1 MTRPSSTLSWR
12 VQADEHYRAVR
23 TLQREH
29 DRQRRRIWRELRI
42 FALVVFTCV
51 ALTIVAR
58 QWRETRQPP
67 IATLWIFGVP
77 LLLVAGYAATRPI
90 ALRRAVKRQLDD
102 DPSTQQERRYTL
114 DGAGLRID
122 GESFHVEMPWAKL
135 IVVRETNEFFLF
147 VTRKSAFY
155 LPKRAI
161 VWPERLEGV
170 RDLLAEYL
178 GDRADVR

>member
-1 MTRPSSTLSWR
+1 MTRPSAMLRWK

-29 DRQRRRIWRELRI
+29 RRQKRRIWRELQFVALAV
-42 FALVVFTCV
+42 FALI
-51 ALTIVAR
+51 ALAMIAR
-58 QWRETRQPP
+58 QWRATHQPP
-67 IATLWIFGVP
+67 IAFLWMFGVP

-90 ALRRAVKRQLDD
+90 ALKRAVKRQLGD

-114 DGAGLRID
+114 DGAGLKID

-155 LPKRAI
+155 LPKRAV
-161 VWPERLEGV
+161 VWPERLEDV
-170 RDLLAEYL
+170 RELLAEYL